1 MFFCLLMPNGIRGQN
16 SLYFNKYYNIGFS
29 KCASPMLVPLEDST
43 YAVLAYGYDSISGQ
57 QNMGILKIDKYGSL
71 VIKKNY
77 DLGNNY
83 LYYNNGFR
91 YFLNAN
97 KSSLFV
103 TSGAYIGSQLNACLT
118 KINKQTLDT
127 IRTSYYGDA
136 FFHYYLSSSIKINPN
151 KYLFIGTKY
160 DTNNLW
166 PFILE
171 TDSNMIANNTITCIN
186 THSFQPISSLINPID
201 KKIIMSGNKNEGLN
215 FYGFIAK
222 YDTLGNFIDSTV
234 FRGFKNGVAKIIYS
248 AVDNSYVTLG
258 GKVTSMYGGNSLIRI
273 FICKYDANL
282 NLIWSKTI
290 GKSNITSGCYN
301 GVINP
306 DGSILAVGK
315 YSDSLANPVINKN
328 YNGIMLKLSI
338 NGDSLWMKQFD
349 SLNDN
354 VSTTNNWLEGFYGI
368 EKTFDGGYIVCGDI
382 AGKPKSEAWVVK
394 TDSSGCDLSAC
405 MFSGIEEK
413 NLMKDFV
420 FNIYPNPNSGKF
432 TVELNNFKNINDYWI
447 SLIDIYG
454 REILKIKPTS
464 NKTSIENIS
473 SGIYIVK
480 LTQNESLI
488 KNIKIVITN

>member
-1 MFFCLLMPNGIRGQN
+1 MYFCLLMPNGIRGQN

-57 QNMGILKIDKYGSL
+57 QNMGIFKIDKYGGL

-171 TDSNMIANNTITCIN
+171 TDSNMIANNTITCNN
-186 THSFQPISSLINPID
+186 THSLQPVSALLHPSD
-201 KKIIMSGNKNEGLN
+201 KKIIMSGTKYEGLN

-248 AVDNSYVTLG
+248 PVDNSYVTLG

-368 EKTFDGGYIVCGDI
+368 EKTYDGGYIVCGDI

-420 FNIYPNPNSGKF
+420 FNIYPNPNNGKF
-432 TVELNNFKNINDYWI
+432 TIETEKLNNTKGYELIFRDILGIEIKRVQLTNFSLTIDNLPTGMYIVELLYNQ
-447 SLIDIYG
+447 
-454 REILKIKPTS
+454 LKISTKRVVCA
-464 NKTSIENIS
+464 N
-473 SGIYIVK
+473 
-480 LTQNESLI
+480 
-488 KNIKIVITN
+488 